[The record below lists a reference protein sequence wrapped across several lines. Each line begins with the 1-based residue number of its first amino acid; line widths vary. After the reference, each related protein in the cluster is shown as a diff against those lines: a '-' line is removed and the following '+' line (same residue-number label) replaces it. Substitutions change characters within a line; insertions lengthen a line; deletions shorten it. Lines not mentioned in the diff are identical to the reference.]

1 MPLPAPMSATSGTEN
16 VSVAPSVDPKGEAND
31 INSILQRIKSLEEEK
46 KLMAEKLA
54 SNDAKYAKLQEAKRA
69 EMQNMMDNT
78 IRCPHC
84 SFCFPG

>member
-1 MPLPAPMSATSGTEN
+1 MPMSATTGTEN
-16 VSVAPSVDPKGEAND
+16 VSASSLADQKGEVND

-46 KLMAEKLA
+46 KLMADKLA
-54 SNDAKYAKLQEAKRA
+54 ANDAKYAKLQEAKRT

-84 SFCFPG
+84 NFCYLG